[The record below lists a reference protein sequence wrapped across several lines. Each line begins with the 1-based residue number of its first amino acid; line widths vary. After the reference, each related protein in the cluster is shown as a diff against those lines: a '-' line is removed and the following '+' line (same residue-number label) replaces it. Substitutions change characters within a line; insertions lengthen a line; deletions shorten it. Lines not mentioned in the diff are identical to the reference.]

1 MTTLPS
7 LNEFLDH
14 SVANGGS
21 FLLLQLQSKWPS
33 GSGIDHKNVGSV
45 WPCIEDQKLGEKLQS
60 TLCYSM
66 QKLKRNKT
74 HYFYHFS
81 VLPFFSWGIVFVLLV
96 KSKRLELKGC
106 GLRHLIRNSK

>member
-33 GSGIDHKNVGSV
+33 GGGIDHKNVGSV
-45 WPCIEDQKLGEKLQS
+45 WPCVEDQKLGEKPQI
-60 TLCYSM
+60 YS
-66 QKLKRNKT
+66 LLINEETKT
-74 HYFYHFS
+74 SRPRAICTESRTKYLFS
-81 VLPFFSWGIVFVLLV
+81 HPNLS
-96 KSKRLELKGC
+96 SE
-106 GLRHLIRNSK
+106 